1 MSPITEFRRQT
12 DDPSV
17 AAPPEGVFF
26 GSSEGMQ
33 ALRET
38 SEKVA
43 TSSAPVLI
51 VGETGTGKEILA
63 EILHRKSPW
72 HDRPMFKVNCA
83 VLRGSITG
91 YDPFSDGI
99 IASMAPAGAEGEQ
112 DRTILHGTIFLNE
125 IALLDPTLQVRLL
138 EKMREGPLLRFNLP
152 GNKGLE
158 LRVICSTSRR
168 LQEDVEAGTFLRE
181 LHHLIRVVTLEIP
194 SLRHRRIDIPQLTS
208 YFLELYNRRFGA
220 ALPLPSR
227 RVLRMMSEY
236 DWPGNI
242 RELENLI
249 MRYVVRGSEEAFDGE
264 LGGREPGAVA
274 PGLPVKGSISLKKVA
289 RQAVEELE
297 RKIIRK
303 VLEEH
308 HWNRKQAARALN
320 ISYRA
325 LLYKIKDAGVPPK
338 RVTRA
343 GWLPRSTQHEPAPPH
358 RDKPDEG
365 SA

>member
-1 MSPITEFRRQT
+1 MSSTTEFRRQT
-12 DDPSV
+12 DDPLVSL
-17 AAPPEGVFF
+17 PTEGVFF

-33 ALRET
+33 ALREM

-43 TSSAPVLI
+43 TSSAPILI
-51 VGETGTGKEILA
+51 VGETGTGKEVMGQ
-63 EILHRKSPW
+63 ILHRKSPW
-72 HDRPMFKVNCA
+72 HDRPLFKVNCP
-83 VLRGSITG
+83 VLRGSIAG

-99 IASMAPAGAEGEQ
+99 IASMVPAGVEAEQE
-112 DRTILHGTIFLNE
+112 RTILHGTIFLNE
-125 IALLDPTLQVRLL
+125 IALLDATLQVRLL
-138 EKMREGPLLRFNLP
+138 EKMREGPLLRVNLP

-168 LQEDVEAGTFLRE
+168 LQEDVEAGAFLRE
-181 LHHLIRVVTLEIP
+181 LFYLIKVVTLEIP

-208 YFLELYNRRFGA
+208 YFLDLYNHRFGRSV
-220 ALPLPSR
+220 PPPSR
-227 RVLRMMSEY
+227 RIMRMMSEY
-236 DWPGNI
+236 EWPGNI

-249 MRYVVRGSEEAFDGE
+249 MRYVVRGSEEAFEGE
-264 LGGREPGAVA
+264 LGGHEPGPAA
-274 PGLPVKGSISLKKVA
+274 PALPVKGSISLKKVA

-338 RVTRA
+338 RVTRS
-343 GWLPRSTQHEPAPPH
+343 GWLPRPVPREPSPPH
-358 RDKPDEG
+358 SDKPDEG